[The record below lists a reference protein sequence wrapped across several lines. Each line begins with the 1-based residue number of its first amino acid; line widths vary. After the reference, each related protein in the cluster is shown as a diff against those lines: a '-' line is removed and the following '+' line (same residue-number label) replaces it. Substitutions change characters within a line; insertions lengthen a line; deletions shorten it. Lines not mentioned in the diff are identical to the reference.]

1 MRVVCRLVTIPA
13 RTGIPKPATLAT
25 IYKHILPYLCWNG
38 CTRIGEKTRL
48 NVFLYGKYNGQV
60 GEWLKPG
67 DCKSPASGYVGSN
80 PTLSTKFWAD
90 SDNGSTGRLQRFS
103 RGSIPRR
110 STINVFNYVPVV

>member
-1 MRVVCRLVTIPA
+1 MHRMGVFC
-13 RTGIPKPATLAT
+13 K
-25 IYKHILPYLCWNG
+25 
-38 CTRIGEKTRL
+38 KTSG
-48 NVFLYGKYNGQV
+48 VFLYGKYNGQV

-80 PTLSTKFWAD
+80 PTLSTKIWAD

-110 STINVFNYVPVV
+110 STKILRSRCRRLNTWS